1 MPDLVLDRVTKQF
14 GNGRRAVSELSLEV
28 ADGELLVIVG
38 PSGSGKST
46 VLRMVAGLDEV
57 TSGEIR
63 IGGRRVNELPPGA
76 RDVGMVFQSYALY
89 PHLSVADNIA
99 FALKVRK
106 RPSAE
111 IEAEVQDVA
120 RRFELE
126 DVLRARPQQ
135 LSGGQRQRVALA
147 RAVVR
152 APRVFLMDEPLSNL
166 DPKLRLQLRADI
178 VGLQQTMGVTTLFVT
193 HDQVEAMSMGQRVAV
208 LGNGVL
214 QQVDGPQRLYDDP
227 SNLFVATFLGSPP
240 MNVVEAVVRAEGTSL
255 LVEVG
260 RQRLALDPLLAAE
273 RPALRNYLDD
283 KVAMGVRAEDLQAGM
298 ADGSP
303 ADRRL
308 RGRVLLK
315 ELLGADVL
323 VHVALDAAQVAP
335 AADRGLVPAVG
346 PPHTTLV
353 ARFGP
358 QAPAPVGEDVE
369 MAVDTSRL
377 HFFDVLSG
385 LSIRA

>member
-1 MPDLVLDRVTKQF
+1 MADLVLDRVTKQF
-14 GNGRRAVSELSLEV
+14 GNGRRAVSELSLEL

-46 VLRMVAGLDEV
+46 VLRLVAGLDEV

-63 IGGRRVNELPPGA
+63 IGGRRVNELAPGA

-111 IEAEVQDVA
+111 IQA
-120 RRFELE
+120 RCRTSPGGSSSRTCSRRGRGGS
-126 DVLRARPQQ
+126 RAASA
-135 LSGGQRQRVALA
+135 SGWRWP
-147 RAVVR
+147 
-152 APRVFLMDEPLSNL
+152 APSSVSRGLFLLDEPLSNL
-166 DPKLRLQLRADI
+166 DAKLRVQLRADI
-178 VGLQQTMGVTTLFVT
+178 VSLQQTMGVTTLFVT

-260 RQRLALDPLLAAE
+260 HHRLALDPLLAAE

-283 KVAMGVRAEDLQAGM
+283 KVAMGVRAEDLHAAT

-315 ELLGADVL
+315 EVLGADVL
-323 VHVALDAAQVAP
+323 VHLGLDAAQVAP

-369 MAVDTSRL
+369 VAVDTSRL